1 MGPVERGGA
10 RREGGGHGA
19 GRGGRGAGG
28 HGSPREAGRQAR
40 REAEHG
46 SRREAGCGRRREALL
61 AALVEDLPDED
72 LEAQADAC
80 RFGGE
85 PRREEAEYP
94 ALLAEARE

>member
-1 MGPVERGGA
+1 M
-10 RREGGGHGA
+10 
-19 GRGGRGAGG
+19 
-28 HGSPREAGRQAR
+28 
-40 REAEHG
+40 
-46 SRREAGCGRRREALL
+46 
-61 AALVEDLPDED
+61 VEDLPDEDMGED